1 MSTNFDPAVLND
13 PEIAEQIKL
22 VLKDVSNL
30 MTIGASNRTAIAEHY
45 KALSEQTKVP
55 NRVLRKL
62 GRTYHRQSFQDEQE
76 DAELFV
82 EAYEQVFGLPT
93 E

>member
-13 PEIAEQIKL
+13 PEIAEQIKG

-30 MTIGASNRTAIAEHY
+30 MTIGAANRTAIAEHY

-55 NRVLRKL
+55 NRILRKL
-62 GRTYHRQSFQDEQE
+62 GRTYHRNSFQDEQD

-82 EAYEQVFGLPT
+82 EAYEQVFGLPV

>member
-1 MSTNFDPAVLND
+1 MSQNFDPSILSD
-13 PEIAEQIKL
+13 PEIASDIRA

-30 MTIGASNRTAIAEHY
+30 MTIGAANRTAIAEAY
-45 KALSEQTKVP
+45 KGLSENTGVP

-62 GRTYHRQSFQDEQE
+62 GRTYHRNSFKDEQE
-76 DAELFV
+76 DHEV
-82 EAYEQVFGLPT
+82 VSEAYTQVFGEPV